1 MDYYTIP
8 WKSLSSQLKRERI
21 LAMAILRS
29 LRNGDSIR
37 DSLGRIELPFK
48 AVKDHLGSNL
58 FKEKGR
64 WWAQPED
71 QLEVE
76 MLIYERGRGAT
87 TLITTNSKDR
97 SVIGSYFASVKK
109 ALKSADDAELDQFRN
124 VKIVDSDGKTHSFET
139 DLDTLYD
146 IEEAQEEPEFV
157 EIYQH

>member
-1 MDYYTIP
+1 MDYSATP
-8 WKSLSSQLKRERI
+8 WKTLSSQLKQERI
-21 LAMAILRS
+21 LAMKVLRS

-48 AVKDHLGSNL
+48 AVRNHLGSNI
-58 FKEKGR
+58 FKEKGI
-64 WWAQPED
+64 WWALPED

-87 TLITTNSKDR
+87 TIITTNSKDR
-97 SVIGSYFASVKK
+97 SLIGSYFASVKK
-109 ALKSADDAELDQFRN
+109 ALKNADDTELDQFRN
-124 VKIVDSDGKTHSFET
+124 IPIVDSDGNTHTFET

>member
-1 MDYYTIP
+1 MDYSATP
-8 WKSLSSQLKRERI
+8 WKSLSPQLKQERI
-21 LAMAILRS
+21 LAMGVLRS
-29 LRNGDSIR
+29 LRYGEPLKC
-37 DSLGRIELPFK
+37 SLKRIALPFK
-48 AVKDHLGSNL
+48 AVKDHLGSNI
-58 FKEKGR
+58 FKERRR
-64 WWAQPED
+64 WWALPED

-87 TLITTNSKDR
+87 TIITTNSKDR
-97 SVIGSYFASVKK
+97 SMIGSYFASVKK

-124 VKIVDSDGKTHSFET
+124 VKIVDSEGNSHTFET